1 MIDNLDLSNVY
12 QTLHFKQNLSLIRQ
26 LLIFCYWDKYFKCN
40 CDLYL
45 CVPVYLCNVDKIK
58 SDLDGKS
65 MCLDVSADKVVP
77 LLKHWL
83 LTQSWFGLKQTS
95 EMWMNYKWK
104 HQFTTNIESPSLA
117 TGFFEDRR
125 LSALPI
131 WEFERENV
139 AKSKIEENEKK
150 SHLDFTPGKGGGCL
164 LPQL

>member
-77 LLKHWL
+77 LLKDWL
-83 LTQSWFGLKQTS
+83 LTHSWLGLKQTS
-95 EMWMNYKWK
+95 EMWMNLEGE
-104 HQFTTNIESPSLA
+104 I
-117 TGFFEDRR
+117 
-125 LSALPI
+125 
-131 WEFERENV
+131 
-139 AKSKIEENEKK
+139 
-150 SHLDFTPGKGGGCL
+150 
-164 LPQL
+164 